1 MGYRALEE
9 AVSMLNR
16 YGREVARRVRGNRG
30 EDPPLNPYFPI
41 FRKSPRNNGESSRR
55 FIVEWCVWAVGQG

>member
-1 MGYRALEE
+1 MMGYRALKE

-30 EDPPLNPYFPI
+30 ETPIKPLFSH
-41 FRKSPRNNGESSRR
+41 FREEPE
-55 FIVEWCVWAVGQG
+55 E